1 MYISLVGH
9 LPLFAEEEEREG
21 GEGKSRRTANDGE
34 DGKDSNDDVAAS
46 GDSGTSKERSA
57 LQMPS
62 LSPSFTL
69 GGQVLSGCV
78 LDDDLTYF
86 MKTFQRT
93 AAFALFSTDV
103 AHTAAVRLPM
113 GSTDAAFRRPFDA
126 SLHDAL
132 VAKVRD
138 LLRRTAC
145 QFSAHLNVSIIPGE
159 GGVGGTGGTS
169 RGARK
174 TMAIKR
180 RWVVLDGSALTY
192 YKTSSK
198 RKVKGKVDMS
208 DRNVTLTVLPAEGAR
223 ESMDEGVHGGGG
235 SGCATSLADAGCM
248 VDGTSFGSIRPVLLT
263 CKAEGFVLKLAALDD
278 STQLEM
284 EGVCRARLMSERL
297 SQQLR
302 RFWRRHVRSTA
313 SPAGAEAAS
322 AARLRLGK
330 G

>member
-1 MYISLVGH
+1 MDGTGTI
-9 LPLFAEEEEREG
+9 G
-21 GEGKSRRTANDGE
+21 G
-34 DGKDSNDDVAAS
+34 
-46 GDSGTSKERSA
+46 
-57 LQMPS
+57 
-62 LSPSFTL
+62 
-69 GGQVLSGCV
+69 
-78 LDDDLTYF
+78 
-86 MKTFQRT
+86 
-93 AAFALFSTDV
+93 
-103 AHTAAVRLPM
+103 
-113 GSTDAAFRRPFDA
+113 TDAAFRRPFDA
-126 SLHDAL
+126 SLNDAL

-174 TMAIKR
+174 AMASKR
-180 RWVVLDGSALTY
+180 RWVVLDGSTLTY
-192 YKTSSK
+192 YRTGSK

-208 DRNVTLTVLPAEGAR
+208 DRNVTLTVLSAEGER
-223 ESMDEGVHGGGG
+223 GSIDEGVHGGGG
-235 SGCATSLADAGCM
+235 SGATSLADAGRM
-248 VDGTSFGSIRPVLLT
+248 VDGTSFGSMRPVLLT

-278 STQLEM
+278 STQMEM

-302 RFWRRHVRSTA
+302 RFWRRHVRATA